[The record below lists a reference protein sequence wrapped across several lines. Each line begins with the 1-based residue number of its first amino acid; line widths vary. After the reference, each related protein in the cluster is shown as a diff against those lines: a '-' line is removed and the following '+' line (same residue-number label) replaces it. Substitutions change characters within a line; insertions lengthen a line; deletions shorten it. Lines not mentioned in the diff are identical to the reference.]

1 MDQAA
6 AHAPGR
12 RGAGW
17 PVSLVKTSTNVLTA
31 CSTYRRPRTGGETC
45 PVRGLT
51 DSECN
56 EKKSSGFIQSTGRY
70 VDGQKRNC
78 DERRVRV
85 KPQSKRRAR
94 ADFVARTVGGPL
106 RSFPKEFNHPPA
118 PRGQGR
124 SKVVEPGYG
133 VCGRSGF
140 WEPRR
145 TVFFHAAYCQPIR
158 LLCTWPLCVGGG
170 WLLIGVAG
178 SLLGVGRYGESVPLL
193 RHRRQVDP
201 TACAALLPAP
211 HHSIS
216 SSASPKRPV
225 WPLSA
230 LD

>member
-17 PVSLVKTSTNVLTA
+17 PVSLIKTSTIVLTA
-31 CSTYRRPRTGGETC
+31 CATYRRPRTGGETC
-45 PVRGLT
+45 AVRGLT
-51 DSECN
+51 ASECN

-70 VDGQKRNC
+70 VDGQKRNR

-94 ADFVARTVGGPL
+94 ADSVARTVGGPL

-133 VCGRSGF
+133 VCGRSGSREGSLQGGPF
-140 WEPRR
+140 SF
-145 TVFFHAAYCQPIR
+145 TQPIVNR
-158 LLCTWPLCVGGG
+158 SDSCARGRCV
-170 WLLIGVAG
+170 WEA
-178 SLLGVGRYGESVPLL
+178 VGCLE
-193 RHRRQVDP
+193 
-201 TACAALLPAP
+201 
-211 HHSIS
+211 
-216 SSASPKRPV
+216 
-225 WPLSA
+225 
-230 LD
+230 